1 MKVQTDLVYSSPG
14 GVPLY
19 LDLFLPEID
28 RPLPT
33 VLMIH
38 GGGWISGD
46 RDMMHEEA
54 RWLAPQGFVCACM
67 NYRLAPL
74 HPYPAAVEDVR
85 AAIAFLREN
94 GASRGVDA
102 SRVVAFGNSAGGHLA
117 AMAALSGPVDTR
129 ANASIAICP
138 IVDLTEP
145 RTQHLA
151 ISWGFLE
158 QFMGGA
164 FEEAPERWAEASPLT
179 YAGASA
185 PPMLLIH
192 GVEDDVVPVAQSE
205 ALHAALQE
213 AGADSTYIE
222 LPGEM
227 HAFSLPAWLRIRDA
241 YVSFLRRV
249 TA

>member
-1 MKVQTDLVYSSPG
+1 MKVQTDIVYSSPG

-19 LDLFLPEID
+19 LDLFSPEVDRTLPA
-28 RPLPT
+28 

-54 RWLAPQGFVCACM
+54 HWLAPQGFVCACM

-74 HPYPAAVEDVR
+74 HPYPAAVNDVR
-85 AAIAFLREN
+85 AAVAYLREHASELGLN
-94 GASRGVDA
+94 ASRI
-102 SRVVAFGNSAGGHLA
+102 VAFGNSAGGHLA
-117 AMAALSGPVDTR
+117 AMAALSGPTTTKVD
-129 ANASIAICP
+129 AAVAICP
-138 IVDLTEP
+138 ITDLTEP

-158 QFMGGA
+158 QFMGGP
-164 FEEAPERWAEASPLT
+164 FEESPEAWAEASPLSHV
-179 YAGASA
+179 SA
-185 PPMLLIH
+185 DSPPMLLIH
-192 GVEDDVVPVAQSE
+192 GVEDDVVPVAQSQ
-205 ALHAALQE
+205 ALHDALKVS
-213 AGADSTYIE
+213 GVDSTYIA

-227 HAFSLPAWLRIRDA
+227 HAFSLPAWLRIREA
-241 YVSFLRRV
+241 YVNFLRRA